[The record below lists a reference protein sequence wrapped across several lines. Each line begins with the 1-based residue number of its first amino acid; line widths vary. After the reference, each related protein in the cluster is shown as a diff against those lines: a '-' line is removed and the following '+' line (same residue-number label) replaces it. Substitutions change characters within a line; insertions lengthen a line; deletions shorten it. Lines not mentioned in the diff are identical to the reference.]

1 MTTDYLSQGNYTLRS
16 GRTIY
21 PSQATKI
28 EQILTNLMSK
38 IPARFLLLT
47 DVTGQIVAAR
57 GEQEH
62 IDLVALGSLVAGD
75 LAASQEI
82 ARLTGEFQ
90 DYQMVLR
97 EGQTMHSFIVE
108 AGLYLALLVQVSNDV
123 PLGWARMLIQQTAP
137 QLADILDTQAEEAGH
152 FPSDQTLPEMEQEEL
167 SDLFDD
173 ALDELWSE

>member
-1 MTTDYLSQGNYTLRS
+1 MW
-16 GRTIY
+16 
-21 PSQATKI
+21 
-28 EQILTNLMSK
+28 K

-47 DVTGQIVAAR
+47 DVTGQIITVR
-57 GEQEH
+57 GEQEK
-62 IDLVALGSLVAGD
+62 INLVALGSLVAGD

-123 PLGWARMLIQQTAP
+123 PLGWARMLIQQAAP
-137 QLADILDTQAEEAGH
+137 QLAEVLDSPAEEARHQPG
-152 FPSDQTLPEMEQEEL
+152 QQALPEMEQEDL

>member
-1 MTTDYLSQGNYTLRS
+1 MTHDPLKEGNYTLRS

-28 EQILTNLMSK
+28 EQILTDLIRK

-57 GEQEH
+57 GEQENV
-62 IDLVALGSLVAGD
+62 DLVALGSLVAGD

-82 ARLTGEFQ
+82 ARLTGEYQ

-108 AGLYLALLVQVSNDV
+108 AGLYLALLVQVSNEV
-123 PLGWARMLIQQTAP
+123 PLGWARMLIQQAAP
-137 QLADILDTQAEEAGH
+137 QLAEVLDTQAEEARH
-152 FPSDQTLPEMEQEEL
+152 HPDDQAIPEMEQADL